1 MYSVHLFGFSHF
13 SDIIPPRLSFPLFAL
28 VVSRDGNDRAMQNT
42 IAARYNIRKLPSCGP
57 SHSKSLL
64 TAGGETSRRLTRREL
79 QDACRRHKTQ
89 EIAAMASSRKLEAR
103 SIQNQRATN
112 RGGDTVDAAS
122 QMQSLDA
129 GVKLCARK
137 YNEAKS
143 QADKVDDELNSR
155 CDELAELE
163 RESKALHEMLEGNNS
178 EAKKITQLSAEIEE
192 TNNFSEQIL
201 MYRHQLHHM
210 HERISK
216 NSVTMDGHI
225 GEMSATLASLQKERD
240 RAQKM
245 LAEVESG
252 LTFASLELDDTIRD
266 TNIAEEERNSE
277 LAIKQIEA
285 NDASRMERWNRQ
297 RIDSNLSLHQQLSGG
312 DKSEIERIHRSI
324 RDRKSQLKE
333 LNLSMDKTTARLGE
347 VETSFLHLKQATGVN
362 SLAEMVDKFSCHEDN
377 HKQLLKEK
385 KDAEDRLIAARAT
398 VSSDEEAFDQIKA
411 NGLGDTELNRDIIN
425 DIKSDISDE
434 RSEGKIVQS
443 TNARLEALLLGLRQ
457 GGIILYNRLRP
468 YHSML
473 LDEETPALGEI
484 DSTNAAQAASDTL
497 DMINF
502 TEKILGKI
510 LLDIGGIQRVD
521 TKSDVEKD
529 GNAESPGSNIRI
541 QPKVCK
547 SYCVYQIN
555 HWN

>member
-1 MYSVHLFGFSHF
+1 
-13 SDIIPPRLSFPLFAL
+13 
-28 VVSRDGNDRAMQNT
+28 
-42 IAARYNIRKLPSCGP
+42 
-57 SHSKSLL
+57 
-64 TAGGETSRRLTRREL
+64 
-79 QDACRRHKTQ
+79 
-89 EIAAMASSRKLEAR
+89 MASSRKREAR
-103 SIQNQRATN
+103 SVQNQRATN

-143 QADKVDDELNSR
+143 QADKLDDELNSR
-155 CDELAELE
+155 CDELGELE
-163 RESKALHEMLEGNNS
+163 RESKALHEMLEGNNP

-192 TNNFSEQIL
+192 TNNCSEQIL

-210 HERISK
+210 YNRISK

-266 TNIAEEERNSE
+266 TNIAEEERNRE
-277 LAIKQIEA
+277 LTNKQIEA

-312 DKSEIERIHRSI
+312 DKSEIEKIHRSI
-324 RDRKSQLKE
+324 RDRKAQLKE

-385 KDAEDRLIAARAT
+385 KDAEDRLVAARAT
-398 VSSDEEAFDQIKA
+398 VSSDEEAFDQMKA
-411 NGLGDTELNRDIIN
+411 NGLGNTELDRDIIN
-425 DIKSDISDE
+425 GIKSDILDE

-457 GGIILYNRLRP
+457 GGMILYNRLRP

-473 LDEETPALGEI
+473 LDVEAPTLGEI

-497 DMINF
+497 DMITF

-510 LLDIGGIQRVD
+510 LLNIGGIHRVD
-521 TKSDVEKD
+521 TKSDVEKGGD
-529 GNAESPGSNIRI
+529 AKSPGSNIRI
-541 QPKVCK
+541 QPKVRK
-547 SYCVYQIN
+547 YYRVHQIN